1 MWCGDMEKVV
11 ELTEVNKEKVAD
23 ALVALFGARM
33 YILEGRKALRELPEG
48 PECMWFATATCSVLS
63 AGFLITRAFGC
74 GELRDKAYKVLAAL
88 MEEDIK
94 KEVSDG

>member
-1 MWCGDMEKVV
+1 MEKV
-11 ELTEVNKEKVAD
+11 EGLTKADKKRMVN
-23 ALVALFGARM
+23 ALIALFGARM
-33 YILEGRKALRELPEG
+33 CLLEGRKTLRELPEG

-74 GELRDKAYKVLAAL
+74 GELRDKAYKVLAVL
-88 MEEDIK
+88 VEEDIK